1 MRLDAL
7 KEQDGNIH
15 VAKAHRL
22 IDELILRK
30 KPELQAAEAEHK
42 RISSGLRRARDAG
55 TKRRSHGDSTSSKG
69 ALNRRR
75 RSATVGG

>member
-1 MRLDAL
+1 VLLGGHPDFQMRLDAL

-30 KPELQAAEAEHK
+30 KRQL
-42 RISSGLRRARDAG
+42 
-55 TKRRSHGDSTSSKG
+55 
-69 ALNRRR
+69 
-75 RSATVGG
+75 